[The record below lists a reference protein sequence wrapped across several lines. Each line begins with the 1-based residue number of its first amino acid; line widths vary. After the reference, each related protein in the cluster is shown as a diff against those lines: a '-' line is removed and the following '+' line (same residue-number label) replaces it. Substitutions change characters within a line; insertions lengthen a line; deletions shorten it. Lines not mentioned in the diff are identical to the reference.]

1 MTNKYSAYSLSMEKL
16 ELEIKELFKGPIKC
30 EADLAFFKRK
40 LAKRTKTR
48 CISNVELLK
57 TYHKLLKNKRIRKSE
72 FLENLLKKRK
82 IRSLSGVVIV
92 SVLTKPYFCPGKCIF
107 CPTEKG
113 FPKSYL
119 SGEPAAERAKKLKF
133 DPYLQVKTRLK
144 SLEKQGHP
152 TDKIEL
158 RIIGGSFSV
167 YPYDYKIWFLSNCF
181 SAANG
186 RKNISNKKS
195 SWKILEK
202 EQKINEKLKQRII
215 GISIETRPNLITKEE
230 ILELRRLGVTM
241 VELGVQTVFDKILKK
256 CKRGHG
262 KKETILATELLKNAG
277 FKVLYQMMPNLP
289 SSNYKIDLECSKE
302 IFKNPDFKPDW
313 LKIYPCLVCEGSEL
327 YDIWKKGK
335 YKPYSDKKLI
345 SLLIKIKTGL
355 PYWVRLARLF
365 RDIPSPK
372 IKGGCKISN
381 LREVVLDKMKREK
394 NICHCIRCREVREN
408 YDPEEKIYLFRE
420 DYEASGGKEIF
431 LSFENKKRTKLFSFL
446 RLRIPPEEPRSR
458 INSLR
463 GKNFIPILENSAI
476 IRELQTYGQLVPVSE
491 KRVAPQHKGLGKK
504 LMKIAEKIVKKEFS
518 LNKISVIS
526 GVGVRNYYRKLGYK
540 LKDNYMIKKL

>member
-1 MTNKYSAYSLSMEKL
+1 MESLEFK
-16 ELEIKELFKGPIKC
+16 IKRLFKNPIKD
-30 EADLAFFKRK
+30 EADLASFKRK
-40 LAKRTKTR
+40 LSKERGTS
-48 CISNVELLK
+48 CLSNVELLK
-57 TYHKLLKNKRIRKSE
+57 TYHKLLKNKRIKKSE
-72 FLENLLKKRK
+72 VLENLLIKRK

-92 SVLTKPYFCPGKCIF
+92 SVLTKPYFCPGKCVF

-119 SGEPAAERAKKLKF
+119 SGEPAAERAKKLEF
-133 DPYLQVKTRLK
+133 DPYLQVKTRLE
-144 SLEKQGHP
+144 SLKRQGHP

-167 YPYDYKIWFLSNCF
+167 YPCDYKNWFLSNCF
-181 SAANG
+181 SAANR
-186 RKNISNKKS
+186 RKNIPNKKN

-202 EQKINEKLKQRII
+202 EQKINEKSKQRII

-289 SSNYKIDLECSKE
+289 GSNCKIDLECSKE

-327 YDIWKKGK
+327 YDVWKEGK

-394 NICHCIRCREVREN
+394 NICRCIRCREVRES
-408 YDPEEKIYLFRE
+408 YDPKEKIYLFRE
-420 DYEASGGKEIF
+420 NYEASGGKEIF

-446 RLRIPPEEPRSR
+446 RLRI
-458 INSLR
+458 SL
-463 GKNFIPILENSAI
+463 KENFIPVLKDSAI
-476 IRELQTYGQLVPVSE
+476 IRELQTYGQLVPISE
-491 KRVAPQHKGLGKK
+491 NRVAQPASATPKALQAGPQHRGLGKK
-504 LMKIAEKIVKKEFS
+504 LMKMAEKITKKELG
-518 LNKISVIS
+518 LNKIAVIS
-526 GVGVRNYYRKLGYK
+526 GIGVRGYYRKLGYE
-540 LKDNYMIKKL
+540 LNNTYMIKQI